1 MAITP
6 QGKAL
11 EVGKKATKDATSF
24 VKKHKWWFIVGGLA
38 VGGLIAYEIL
48 SGSISGGQSGGAGN
62 SGTQG
67 GDTSSNGQTSGQTSS
82 NSNTSPQGVSNPTS
96 SGNTVTPSQVYG
108 LVSNPELSAANDSSI
123 IAPTYTV
130 SYAPVTTET
139 ASYSTPVNV
148 SSEYQVNPELSNSNS
163 YSSQQN
169 PQITNKT
176 LTQQKLTVNQ
186 KQQQTNGLFNI

>member
-6 QGKAL
+6 QGKAI
-11 EVGKKATKDATSF
+11 EAGKKAAKNSTSF
-24 VKKHKWWFIVGGLA
+24 VKKHKWWFIGGGLA
-38 VGGLIAYEIL
+38 IAALVGYSVF
-48 SGSISGGQSGGAGN
+48 SGDLGGQSGGAGN
-62 SGTQG
+62 TGTQG

-82 NSNTSPQGVSNPTS
+82 NSNTSPQGVSNPS
-96 SGNTVTPSQVYG
+96 SSSNTVNPSQVYG
-108 LVSNPELSAANDSSI
+108 LVSQPELSAANNSSI

-130 SYAPVTTET
+130 SYAPITTET

-163 YSSQQN
+163 YTNQQN
-169 PQITNKT
+169 PQLTSKT

-186 KQQQTNGLFNI
+186 KQTQTNGLVNI